1 MISLIERIIEWVDN
15 SLPLIIIPLVGIM
28 FLRILISII

>member
-15 SLPLIIIPLVGIM
+15 SLPLIIIPLAGIM